1 MIQVVYHRKY
11 YRVTV
16 EGHAKSGEFGRDL
29 ICAACSTLAVTL
41 ADNIASLEACG
52 SVREMTAELSSGSAE
67 ISCTPVSQL
76 RSIVTVIF
84 DAICVGFDRL
94 SKEYPDYISYEI
106 LE

>member
-11 YRVTV
+11 HRVTV

-41 ADNIASLEACG
+41 ADNVTAMEASG
-52 SVREMTAELSSGSAE
+52 RVRSMTAELSSGKAE
-67 ISCTPVSQL
+67 ICCTPVSQL
-76 RSIVTVIF
+76 RAIVTMVF

-94 SKEYPDYISYEI
+94 SKEYPEYISYEI
-106 LE
+106 RQ

>member
-1 MIQVVYHRKY
+1 MIQVIYHRKY

-41 ADNIASLEACG
+41 AENVAALESTG
-52 SVREMTAELSSGSAE
+52 SVREMTAELSSGSAQ
-67 ISCTPVSQL
+67 ISCAPVSQFK
-76 RSIVTVIF
+76 SIVRVIF
-84 DAICVGFDRL
+84 DAICMGFDRL

-106 LE
+106 MD